1 MKLLLSRFAK
11 KEKYTIGKLY
21 MNNILLC
28 DTLEL
33 PCPFNYGPHVPSVHC
48 IPFGTYRIIMNV
60 SPKFNTV
67 LPRLLNVPN
76 NEGILL
82 HAGNSVSDTKGCIL
96 VGLNTK
102 IGRLTQSVVTLQK
115 VMRCMNYA
123 VTRYEPIFI
132 DII

>member
-1 MKLLLSRFAK
+1 
-11 KEKYTIGKLY
+11 
-21 MNNILLC
+21 
-28 DTLEL
+28 
-33 PCPFNYGPHVPSVHC
+33 
-48 IPFGTYRIIMNV
+48 MNV

-82 HAGNSVSDTKGCIL
+82 HAGNSVFDTKGCIL